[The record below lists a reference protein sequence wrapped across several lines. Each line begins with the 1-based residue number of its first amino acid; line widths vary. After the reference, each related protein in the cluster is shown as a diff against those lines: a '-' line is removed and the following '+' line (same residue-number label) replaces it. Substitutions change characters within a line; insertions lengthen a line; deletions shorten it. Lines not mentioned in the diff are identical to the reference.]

1 LEDFEILEK
10 NDIAGG
16 GFDAV
21 ARRRAD
27 GTTVR
32 LWAGA
37 VGHEAGEGGV
47 RAADLAAR
55 LGKVYQASLP
65 RVLEGFESERRAV
78 FVVQHY
84 SGIPLAERMQR
95 GPLEILEALDI
106 GKAIGAALA
115 KAHAAGI
122 LHGHLDERSIFLHE
136 DGRALLLH
144 LGLSSFLSARGPRA
158 PEDLRTAPS
167 ETSDVF
173 GLARVFFR
181 LVLHRDPYDSSE
193 ALAQG
198 PQVRSCDL
206 PPEIP
211 EGLRR
216 FLARSIHPDLSL
228 RIRRAEEFGGD
239 LRVLRASW
247 DSITRVPEKVLPFPR
262 LARVGAWLLLGRRHL
277 PLGAWMPRGGGI
289 SGLTLSRAV
298 AHDARSPGVIPS
310 RSIPFIFIPN
320 EETRYG
326 RDSGHPVQDS
336 RPDQSTGLLH
346 QRGSD

>member
-1 LEDFEILEK
+1 MPGLDDFEILEQS
-10 NDIAGG
+10 DIAGG

-27 GTTVR
+27 GVTVR

-37 VGHEAGEGGV
+37 AGREAGEGDV
-47 RAADLAAR
+47 RAAAMASR
-55 LGKVYQASLP
+55 LGKVYQSSLP
-65 RVLEGFESERRAV
+65 RVLEGFESEQRAI
-78 FVVQHY
+78 FIVQQY
-84 SGIPLAERMQR
+84 SGLSLAERMER
-95 GPLEILEALDI
+95 GPLGTLEAIDI
-106 GKAIGAALA
+106 GKSIGAALA
-115 KAHAAGI
+115 KAHSAGI

-144 LGLSSFLSARGPRA
+144 LGMASFLSPRPPRA
-158 PEDLRTAPS
+158 PEDLRTAPL

-181 LVLHRDPYDSSE
+181 LVLHHDPYDAPD

-198 PQVRSCDL
+198 VQIRSSDL

-216 FLARSIHPDLSL
+216 FLVRSIHPDLSL

-247 DSITRVPEKVLPFPR
+247 DSITRVPEKALPFPR
-262 LARVGAWLLLGRRHL
+262 LARTGAVLVLAAIAALVILLVRGCRA
-277 PLGAWMPRGGGI
+277 GAGF
-289 SGLTLSRAV
+289 
-298 AHDARSPGVIPS
+298 PG
-310 RSIPFIFIPN
+310 
-320 EETRYG
+320 
-326 RDSGHPVQDS
+326 
-336 RPDQSTGLLH
+336 
-346 QRGSD
+346 

>member
-1 LEDFEILEK
+1 MPGLDDFEILEQS
-10 NDIAGG
+10 DIAGG

-27 GTTVR
+27 GITVR
-32 LWAGA
+32 LWVGA
-37 VGHEAGEGGV
+37 VGHEAGDGNI
-47 RAADLAAR
+47 RAEAMAAR
-55 LGKVYQASLP
+55 LGKVYQSSLP
-65 RVLEGFESERRAV
+65 RILEGFESKQRAV
-78 FVVQHY
+78 FVVQQY
-84 SGIPLAERMQR
+84 SGLSLSERMQR

-106 GKAIGAALA
+106 GKSIGAALA

-144 LGLSSFLSARGPRA
+144 LGMSSFLSVRPPRA
-158 PEDLRTAPS
+158 PEDRSSAPS

-181 LVLHRDPYDSSE
+181 LVLQRDPYDAAD

-198 PQVRSCDL
+198 VQLRSSDL

-216 FLARSIHPDLSL
+216 FLVRSIHPDLSL

-247 DSITRVPEKVLPFPR
+247 DSITRVPEKALPFPR
-262 LARVGAWLLLGRRHL
+262 LARAGAVLVLAVTAVLVILLVRGCRT
-277 PLGAWMPRGGGI
+277 GAGF
-289 SGLTLSRAV
+289 
-298 AHDARSPGVIPS
+298 PG
-310 RSIPFIFIPN
+310 
-320 EETRYG
+320 
-326 RDSGHPVQDS
+326 
-336 RPDQSTGLLH
+336 
-346 QRGSD
+346 